1 MKKVVKLTEK
11 DLNRIVKRTIKE
23 QQMDLEVMDNLRYR
37 PITLD
42 SIKSDIKTLFQ
53 EFPSYVED
61 LDLRMVD
68 IVIDELAKHILE
80 DFHYNL
86 DYMSEQYEGLI
97 NDVID
102 KYSRQTYIR

>member
-53 EFPSYVED
+53 EIPSYVGD